1 MGMRG
6 INNSNSRTISLKRT
20 DGTVVGTARVTGPGG
35 TKKLKKLQYNF
46 RDISNRVLKSKSSL
60 GAKSVVASARAKVA
74 ALYRKRATGDYAE
87 DETRHAIAHA
97 ESLVRVAK
105 KKARHLEQEEKL
117 KRHEKAERSR
127 ELLEK
132 DREEPSAEEIVQQ
145 SEEAARI
152 SEEELQK
159 LMKELQELMK
169 EMEQAQELQEAAE
182 AIEEGEMD
190 PEDLELLKK
199 KHRAS
204 EMKELVEESPG
215 EHFIL
220 WQNNRHSVVYCLHG
234 IVCGS
239 SKDYISPDSIIFF
252 AEPSHIQRLLTGQT
266 EKILFLLF
274 VPFVKTCAWY
284 NASVCK

>member
-1 MGMRG
+1 MGMIG

-204 EMKELVEESPG
+204 EMKELVEADLRYLKALFDKLAKEKQEASSGSGTFGNGSAMGYDGGGGAVSLELGG
-215 EHFIL
+215 EQID
-220 WQNNRHSVVYCLHG
+220 V
-234 IVCGS
+234 
-239 SKDYISPDSIIFF
+239 PA
-252 AEPSHIQRLLTGQT
+252 AELVEMTQGANVDIQ
-266 EKILFLLF
+266 
-274 VPFVKTCAWY
+274 A
-284 NASVCK
+284 

>member
-1 MGMRG
+1 M
-6 INNSNSRTISLKRT
+6 
-20 DGTVVGTARVTGPGG
+20 GTARVTGPGG

-204 EMKELVEESPG
+204 EMKELVEADLRYLKALFDKLAKEKQEASSGSGTFGNGSAMGYDGGGGAVSLELGG
-215 EHFIL
+215 EQID
-220 WQNNRHSVVYCLHG
+220 V
-234 IVCGS
+234 
-239 SKDYISPDSIIFF
+239 PA
-252 AEPSHIQRLLTGQT
+252 AELVEMTQGANVDIQ
-266 EKILFLLF
+266 
-274 VPFVKTCAWY
+274 A
-284 NASVCK
+284 